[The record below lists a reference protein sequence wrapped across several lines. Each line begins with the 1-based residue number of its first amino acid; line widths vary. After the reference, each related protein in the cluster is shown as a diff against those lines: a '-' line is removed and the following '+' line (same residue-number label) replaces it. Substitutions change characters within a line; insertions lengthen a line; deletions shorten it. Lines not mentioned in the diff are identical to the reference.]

1 MENVNWL
8 KLKLNEKMMNLQS
21 SKANINADLS
31 SNNAVTKNLI
41 QQTQNNIINQVQN
54 QIVNPQ
60 QLRMNNLAS
69 IDRAVYV
76 KNLLNLPKNMV
87 ELLVMVQNEGK
98 NQTQQAQNQ
107 QQPTNPQ
114 NPQNVL
120 NQAQN
125 QPQNAQNLQQNALN
139 QIPNRQQNTQNNQNV
154 VQQPNVPVQNQNTNT
169 NLQKLPVM
177 QANPQVQPPEQQQ
190 IQNQTQQVKEQKPNY
205 QQQNQNSHT
214 PEKTNEN
221 VPQKQIQANKEAFTQ
236 QMNNAKQEA
245 STQINKQ
252 VQTNQPQVAQN
263 QQQLQQQNVNRPQVQ
278 QPTMQQPQQ
287 QSVAQQP
294 VAQQPTVQ
302 QPQQQP
308 VSNQPVQQQPTMQ
321 QPQIQQPVAQQP
333 AVQQPQQQPVS
344 NQPVQ
349 QQPTMQQP
357 QIQQPVA
364 QQPAVQQP
372 AVQQPQQQPAL
383 NQPVQQQTV
392 QQHNNLPINEGQKQ
406 IHVNQ
411 QPRNE
416 INRTIQNEHFNN
428 VENKSN
434 QHNNLRQDLLQN
446 DRMPILDKGEKFIQN
461 TKQNVQ
467 QNALF
472 GPHNQLHNNIRNS
485 VRQPII
491 FHQPPKPP
499 TDIEN
504 LEQMQANNLQKTQG
518 MTAEELAQFKQKM
531 AAQLS
536 ENVNLTSVSALLQ
549 KNSKL
554 AMNKMVSMMTLAT
567 AQGMTDIK
575 PLQDTVNIINASV
588 AATSQNDATQTLKN
602 LMLLYLPWLPLQ
614 EGVGFDL
621 EIEQDEDLPES
632 DTFIKIMITT
642 INFGNLN
649 ATVSLITGNS
659 VDIAITCSEKFPKK
673 ELFKRLS
680 KDGSQHS
687 MQTAIDIKEQKPQ
700 EQIETQNA
708 KAKVNL
714 ANVNQVNPY
723 LLLMAHAIIRH
734 TIELDATISI
744 GKQPIEDN

>member
-1 MENVNWL
+1 MENINWL

-139 QIPNRQQNTQNNQNV
+139 QIPNRQQNTQNNQNI
-154 VQQPNVPVQNQNTNT
+154 VQQPNIPVQNQNTNT
-169 NLQKLPVM
+169 NLQKLPVI
-177 QANPQVQPPEQQQ
+177 QTNPQVQPPEQQQ
-190 IQNQTQQVKEQKPNY
+190 IQNQAQQVKEQKPNY

-214 PEKTNEN
+214 PEKTDEN

-252 VQTNQPQVAQN
+252 IQTNQPQVAQN
-263 QQQLQQQNVNRPQVQ
+263 QPQVQQQNVNRPQVQ
-278 QPTMQQPQQ
+278 QPTVPQQPALNQPAQQQPQI
-287 QSVAQQP
+287 QQP
-294 VAQQPTVQ
+294 VAQ

-321 QPQIQQPVAQQP
+321 QPQIQQPVA
-333 AVQQPQQQPVS
+333 
-344 NQPVQ
+344 
-349 QQPTMQQP
+349 
-357 QIQQPVA
+357 
-364 QQPAVQQP
+364 QQP

-467 QNALF
+467 QSALF

-485 VRQPII
+485 IRQPII

>member
-21 SKANINADLS
+21 SKANVNADLS
-31 SNNAVTKNLI
+31 SNNAATKNLI

-125 QPQNAQNLQQNALN
+125 QPQTAQNLQQNGLN
-139 QIPNRQQNTQNNQNV
+139 QIPNRQQNTQNNQNI
-154 VQQPNVPVQNQNTNT
+154 VQQPNLPVQNQNTNT
-169 NLQKLPVM
+169 NLQKLPVIPT
-177 QANPQVQPPEQQQ
+177 NPQVQPPEQQQ

-214 PEKTNEN
+214 PEKTDEN

-263 QQQLQQQNVNRPQVQ
+263 QPQVQQQNLNRPQV
-278 QPTMQQPQQ
+278 
-287 QSVAQQP
+287 
-294 VAQQPTVQ
+294 
-302 QPQQQP
+302 
-308 VSNQPVQQQPTMQ
+308 Q

-333 AVQQPQQQPVS
+333 TMQQPQQQPV
-344 NQPVQ
+344 
-349 QQPTMQQP
+349 
-357 QIQQPVA
+357 
-364 QQPAVQQP
+364 
-372 AVQQPQQQPAL
+372 L
-383 NQPVQQQTV
+383 NQPV
-392 QQHNNLPINEGQKQ
+392 QQHNNLPINNGQKP

-411 QPRNE
+411 NSLNE

-428 VENKSN
+428 VESKSN
-434 QHNNLRQDLLQN
+434 QHNNLVRNDNLRQDSLQN

-461 TKQNVQ
+461 TKQNIQ

-485 VRQPII
+485 IRQPII
-491 FHQPPKPP
+491 LHQPPQPP
-499 TDIEN
+499 PDIES

-518 MTAEELAQFKQKM
+518 MTAEELAQFKQRM
-531 AAQLS
+531 AAQLN

-680 KDGSQHS
+680 KDGFQHS